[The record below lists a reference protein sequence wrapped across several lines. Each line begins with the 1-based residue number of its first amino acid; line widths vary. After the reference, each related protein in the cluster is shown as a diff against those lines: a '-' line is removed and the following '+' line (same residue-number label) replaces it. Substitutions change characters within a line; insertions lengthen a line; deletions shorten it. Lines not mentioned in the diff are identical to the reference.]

1 MRKAILNIDVSSAG
15 GKQLKA
21 YDNARPCRTRK
32 RASATRKQRRLEE
45 RKARKAKKNDGQND
59 Q

>member
-1 MRKAILNIDVSSAG
+1 MMRKAILN
-15 GKQLKA
+15 KL
-21 YDNARPCRTRK
+21 YDNARPCRTGK
-32 RASATRKQRRLEE
+32 RASATRQQRRLEE

>member
-1 MRKAILNIDVSSAG
+1 V
-15 GKQLKA
+15 
-21 YDNARPCRTRK
+21 DNKLYSEDKTVRAWRVQRK